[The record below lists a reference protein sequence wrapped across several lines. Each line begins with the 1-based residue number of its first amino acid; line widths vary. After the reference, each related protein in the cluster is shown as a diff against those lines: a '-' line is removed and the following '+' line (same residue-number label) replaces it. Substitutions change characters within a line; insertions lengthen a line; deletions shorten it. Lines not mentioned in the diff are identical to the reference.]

1 MTVSGNLGGKE
12 PVVNNVLSS
21 NEQEIYP
28 TNSFEEDYL
37 EFEFQRDRNYY
48 VNLRQTNLAL
58 KLNFVKARS
67 YETYKTKE
75 VKRNIIKKQKN
86 LQKQGKHRKRNKRL
100 QVVSLSC
107 KQHFAFSFS
116 NVEVHINNQ
125 QFHNSN

>member
-1 MTVSGNLGGKE
+1 MVQQIPTNQHRRVLQLGQYNCGQNKNQTFVTVSGNLGGKV
-12 PVVNNVLSS
+12 PVVNDVLSS

-58 KLNFVKARS
+58 KLNFVKARG

-75 VKRNIIKKQKN
+75 VKKNIIKKQKIFIIF
-86 LQKQGKHRKRNKRL
+86 LL
-100 QVVSLSC
+100 TSL
-107 KQHFAFSFS
+107 
-116 NVEVHINNQ
+116 VL
-125 QFHNSN
+125 